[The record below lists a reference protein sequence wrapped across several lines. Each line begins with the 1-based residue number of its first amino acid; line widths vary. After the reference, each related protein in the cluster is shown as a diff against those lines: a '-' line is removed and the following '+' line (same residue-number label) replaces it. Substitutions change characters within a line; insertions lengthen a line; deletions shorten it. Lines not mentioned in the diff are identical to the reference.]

1 MQCSDETTKGLQRT
15 RTLLTL
21 PSMLHTL
28 RGTITHPYFHAV
40 TVMKQT
46 MKATSVPLPLSFHA
60 QGASQHRCKRAGP
73 QYLKAGGPPHT
84 HPDWAPREYA
94 IHGTEASAY
103 IQGRATS
110 PIYVLSAREVTQRR
124 IALGCRKTLLTG
136 PRHVAIQVLPESH
149 TESQGTSTWK

>member
-1 MQCSDETTKGLQRT
+1 MTQCSDENMKGRQRNG
-15 RTLLTL
+15 TLLTL

-28 RGTITHPYFHAV
+28 RATITHPYFHAV
-40 TVMKQT
+40 TAMKQT
-46 MKATSVPLPLSFHA
+46 MKATSVPLSLSFHE

-103 IQGRATS
+103 IQGHATS
-110 PIYVLSAREVTQRR
+110 PIYAREVTQRR
-124 IALGCRKTLLTG
+124 TALGCRKTLLTG
-136 PRHVAIQVLPESH
+136 PCHVGIQALPESH
-149 TESQGTSTWK
+149 TESR